1 MRRHAVIIAGLLHRG
16 AVQGSVK
23 LARFDIPNV
32 RAGKKVEK
40 ITIRS
45 LR

>member
-1 MRRHAVIIAGLLHRG
+1 MRRRASIIAGLLHRG

-32 RAGKKVEK
+32 EQGRKGEK
-40 ITIRS
+40 ITTR
-45 LR
+45 